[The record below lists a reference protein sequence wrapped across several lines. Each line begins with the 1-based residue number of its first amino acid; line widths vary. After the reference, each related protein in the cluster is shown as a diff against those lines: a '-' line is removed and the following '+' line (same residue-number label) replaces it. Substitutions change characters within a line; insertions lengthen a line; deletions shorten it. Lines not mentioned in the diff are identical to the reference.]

1 MPHNAIA
8 VANRLIDLA
17 EEDGNQLTNLQVIK
31 LVYFCHA
38 WMLGLY
44 ERPLIEQPIEA
55 WRFGP
60 VIRDVYQSFK
70 NHRGEPIQAK
80 AGVPAANFDDKE
92 EDLIRQVYR
101 KYGYL
106 SGIRLSELTHEEG
119 TPWHKVWR
127 RNGQDSIIPRSL
139 MQEYYSKQASEPNG

>member
-1 MPHNAIA
+1 MPHDARA
-8 VANRLIDLA
+8 VANRLIELA
-17 EEDGNQLTNLQVIK
+17 EEDGNQLTIMQVIK
-31 LVYFCHA
+31 LVYFCQA

-70 NHRGEPIQAK
+70 KYRGEPIRDQAR
-80 AGVPAANFDDKE
+80 VPEAHFDDKE
-92 EDLIRQVYR
+92 EDLVKQVYS

-119 TPWHKVWR
+119 TPWHEVWR

-139 MQEYYSKQASEPNG
+139 LKEYYSRQALESNG

>member
-1 MPHNAIA
+1 MPHDARA

-70 NHRGEPIQAK
+70 KYRGEPIRAN
-80 AGVPAANFDDKE
+80 ARVPEANLDDKE
-92 EDLIRQVYR
+92 EDLVRQVYS

-106 SGIRLSELTHEEG
+106 SGIRLSEFTHEEG
-119 TPWHKVWR
+119 TPWDKVWK

-139 MQEYYSKQASEPNG
+139 MKEYYSKQVPASNG